1 MIITICNFKGGVGK
15 SMIAHQLITSF
26 SYQGFEV
33 DPYGSLADRLPQNV
47 KKLDTMDELPAIIG
61 DTIFDFGGFDCQI
74 LRSAITVSDLVIV
87 PFIPTLETLQSTID
101 TLGVLKEYDKPILLV
116 ANLVKKQS
124 DVDESKK
131 LFDEFFGFELEII
144 ELPDSIALQTAIAEN
159 QSVIELAKVGGLKA
173 YTYKK
178 AAQSIQN
185 LQNKILEYA
194 KC

>member
-1 MIITICNFKGGVGK
+1 MIVTICNFKGGVGK

-26 SYQGFEV
+26 GYQGFEV

-47 KKLDTMDELPAIIG
+47 KKLDTIDELPAIIG

>member
-1 MIITICNFKGGVGK
+1 MIVTICNFKGGVGK

-26 SYQGFEV
+26 GYQGFEV

-47 KKLDTMDELPAIIG
+47 KRLDTMDELPAIIG

-185 LQNKILEYA
+185 LQNKILEYV